1 MNDERTDRAMHK
13 QVNEAEVGDV
23 AQATAGAVAAAT
35 WPQTR
40 AVLRVIFIVIAV
52 AAGLWLLYE
61 LEGILLLVILSV
73 FFAYLVAPLVELVR
87 RPFKLAGRERT
98 MPRAVAIAIV
108 YMLIFGSLGLAV
120 YLLLPR
126 IGDQATQFAQQAPT
140 YLMTA
145 RGRAQ
150 KLNELYRRYQLPPTV
165 REAVNN
171 AVTQAIERTGEYVRE
186 GIVSLLGWM
195 AYLPWLI
202 LIPILAFF
210 LLKDAESFRRS
221 ALQMIPQGRL
231 RWRGDEFFQDVNR
244 TLAAYIR
251 AQLIACLLIGTI
263 CTIGFALIGIPYA
276 LMLGI
281 IAGVLEFIPL
291 VGPFTVAVIVAVIT
305 SFVSSSQVIAALL
318 FLGVL
323 RIVHDYITY
332 PRLIRHGI
340 HLHPVAVI
348 LAVLAGHELAGV
360 AGIFLAIPVVAIIT
374 VAYRHWSEYR
384 GSAGLV
390 ANLFRPVEQAVITP
404 PPQEAE
410 RAASAQLTE
419 PSPPA
424 PSPSTR

>member
-1 MNDERTDRAMHK
+1 MMNEERADKALHK
-13 QVNEAEVGDV
+13 QIKEAEVGDV
-23 AQATAGAVAAAT
+23 AQAAAGAIAAAT

-40 AVLRVIFIVIAV
+40 AVLRIILIVLAV

-61 LEGILLLVILSV
+61 LEGILLLIILSV
-73 FFAYLVAPLVELVR
+73 FFAYLIAPLVELVR
-87 RPFKLAGRERT
+87 RPFKLAGRERII
-98 MPRAVAIAIV
+98 PRAVAIAIV
-108 YMLIFGSLGLAV
+108 YVLIFGSLGFAF

-140 YLMTA
+140 YLITA

-150 KLNELYRRYQLPPTV
+150 KLNEMYRQYQLPPAV

-186 GIVSLLGWM
+186 GVVSLLGWM

-263 CTIGFALIGIPYA
+263 CTIGFALIGLPYA

-291 VGPFTVAVIVAVIT
+291 VGPFTVAVIVAVIA
-305 SFVSSSQVIAALL
+305 SFVSSNQVLAVLL
-318 FLGVL
+318 FLGIL
-323 RIVHDYITY
+323 RIVHDYVTY

-360 AGIFLAIPVVAIIT
+360 AGIFLAIPVVAVVT
-374 VAYRHWSEYR
+374 VAYRHWNEYR
-384 GSAGLV
+384 GSAGLI
-390 ANLFRPVEQAVITP
+390 AGELRPVERAVIESP
-404 PPQEAE
+404 HEGE
-410 RAASAQLTE
+410 RVANQLTE
-419 PSPPA
+419 PPPA

>member
-1 MNDERTDRAMHK
+1 MKEPKGQTKQMKCAEEMNALTD
-13 QVNEAEVGDV
+13 
-23 AQATAGAVAAAT
+23 AVAAAT

-40 AVLRVIFIVIAV
+40 TVLRVIFIVLAV
-52 AAGLWLLYE
+52 AAGLWVLYE
-61 LEGILLLVILSV
+61 LESIILLVVLSI
-73 FFAYLVAPLVELVR
+73 FFAYLIAPLVELVR
-87 RPFKLAGRERT
+87 HPFKLAGRERT
-98 MPRAVAIAIV
+98 MPRALAIAIV
-108 YMLIFGSLGLAV
+108 YAMIFGSLAIAI

-126 IGDQATQFAQQAPT
+126 IGNQMTEFAQQAPT

-150 KLNELYRRYQLPPTV
+150 KLNEFYRRYQLPPAA

-171 AVTQAIERTGEYVRE
+171 TVTQAIERTGEYVRE
-186 GIVSLLGWM
+186 AFLTMLGWLT
-195 AYLPWLI
+195 YLPWLI

-210 LLKDAESFRRS
+210 LLKDADSFRRS

-231 RWRGDEFFQDVNR
+231 RWRGDEFFQDLNR

-263 CTIGFALIGIPYA
+263 CSIGFSFIGVPYA
-276 LMLGI
+276 LTLGI
-281 IAGVLEFIPL
+281 IAGALEFIPL
-291 VGPFTVAVIVAVIT
+291 VGPFMVAIIVAIIT
-305 SFVSSSQVIAALL
+305 SFVSTGQVITALI
-318 FLGVL
+318 FLAVL
-323 RIVHDYITY
+323 RIIHDYITY

-360 AGIFLAIPVVAIIT
+360 AGIFLAIPVVAVFT
-374 VAYRHWSEYR
+374 VAYRHWNEYR

-390 ANLFRPVEQAVITP
+390 ADLLKPTEGAVSTP
-404 PPQEAE
+404 HAPSTCRTSNEPQ
-410 RAASAQLTE
+410 
-419 PSPPA
+419 PS

>member
-1 MNDERTDRAMHK
+1 MKEPKEQTKQMKCAEEMNALTD
-13 QVNEAEVGDV
+13 
-23 AQATAGAVAAAT
+23 AVAAAT

-40 AVLRVIFIVIAV
+40 TVLRVIFIVLAV
-52 AAGLWLLYE
+52 AAGLWVLYE
-61 LEGILLLVILSV
+61 LESIILLVVLSI
-73 FFAYLVAPLVELVR
+73 FFAYLIAPLVELVR
-87 RPFKLAGRERT
+87 HPFKLAGRERT
-98 MPRAVAIAIV
+98 MPRALAIAIV
-108 YMLIFGSLGLAV
+108 YAMIFGSLAIAI

-126 IGDQATQFAQQAPT
+126 IGNQMTEFAQQAPT

-150 KLNELYRRYQLPPTV
+150 KLNEFYRRYQLPPAA

-171 AVTQAIERTGEYVRE
+171 TVTQAIERTGEYVRE
-186 GIVSLLGWM
+186 AFLTMFGWLT
-195 AYLPWLI
+195 YLPWLI

-210 LLKDAESFRRS
+210 LLKDADSFRRS

-263 CTIGFALIGIPYA
+263 CSIGFSFIGVPYA
-276 LMLGI
+276 LTLGI
-281 IAGVLEFIPL
+281 IAGALEFIPL
-291 VGPFTVAVIVAVIT
+291 VGPFMVAIIVAIIT
-305 SFVSSSQVIAALL
+305 SFVSTGQVITALI
-318 FLGVL
+318 FLAVL
-323 RIVHDYITY
+323 RIIHDYITY

-360 AGIFLAIPVVAIIT
+360 AGIFLAIPVVAVFT
-374 VAYRHWSEYR
+374 VAYRHWNEYR

-390 ANLFRPVEQAVITP
+390 ADLLKPTEGAVSTP
-404 PPQEAE
+404 HAPSTCRASNEPQ
-410 RAASAQLTE
+410 
-419 PSPPA
+419 PS